1 MTLTTS
7 TPELAPT
14 VFSQGA
20 RARPEDGVSPALEL
34 DQSVV
39 GEVQLQWYCLRA
51 RLKREHFA
59 ARQLAER
66 TGLEVFS
73 PRLALR
79 RPQRSGAVATV
90 VETLFPGYVFA
101 RFRLPVD
108 SRLVSSTPDITG
120 IVHFGS
126 HTPPVPDDLIALLR
140 QHATTEHFCT
150 PVLAAGDWVEVL
162 AGSLLGA
169 EGRIVAFE
177 SGRQRACVLLSLLGQ
192 DLQVNLPAGALR
204 RHGPACLDF
213 PPQLLAAC
221 G

>member
-1 MTLTTS
+1 MKRITS
-7 TPELAPT
+7 TPELEPT
-14 VFSQGA
+14 VFPHGG
-20 RARPEDGVSPALEL
+20 RARSTDRVSHAQDLAQPVAVEAP
-34 DQSVV
+34 
-39 GEVQLQWYCLRA
+39 LQWYCLRA

-66 TGLEVFS
+66 TGLEVFA

-79 RPQRSGAVATV
+79 RPRRNGAVATM
-90 VETLFPGYVFA
+90 VEMLFPGYVFA

-108 SRLVSSTPDITG
+108 SRLVASTPDITG

-126 HTPPVPDDLIALLR
+126 HTPSVPDELIALLR
-140 QHATTEHFCT
+140 QHATTERLCT

-162 AGSLLGA
+162 TGSLLGA
-169 EGRIVAFE
+169 AGRIVAFE
-177 SGRQRACVLLSLLGQ
+177 SGQARACVLLSLLGQ